1 VTERTGDET
10 PREPAA
16 PARTDDP
23 ARRRA
28 FADLVGQHY
37 PALRDIATRTLRA
50 ENETAGLGAAA
61 LAPTSLVTE
70 TVIRLM
76 NQRDLPSSDSHLR
89 GLASVFMTR
98 VIADRRRRRL
108 ADRRDA
114 RATQRLDTEA
124 ERSLAGPASAGDRND
139 LELLERAMIDLAA
152 TDPREMEVVTL
163 HSVAGIPMDRV
174 AQLVG
179 VSLATAHRDLAAGR
193 ELLARRLRSLRDDR

>member
-1 VTERTGDET
+1 MDRTGGHGHQ
-10 PREPAA
+10 PEPADLNE
-16 PARTDDP
+16 PS
-23 ARRRA
+23 RRRA
-28 FADLVGQHY
+28 FAELVSRHY

-50 ENETAGLGAAA
+50 QRETVGFGAAA

-76 NQRDLPSSDSHLR
+76 NQRELPSNDSHLR

-124 ERSLAGPASAGDRND
+124 ERALEQPIADTPVDRGE
-139 LELLERAMIDLAA
+139 LELLERAMIELAA
-152 TDPREMEVVTL
+152 THPREMEVVTL
-163 HSVAGIPMDRV
+163 HSVAGIPMERV
-174 AQLVG
+174 AEMTG
-179 VSLATAHRDLAAGR
+179 VSLATAHRDLTAGR
-193 ELLARRLRSLRDDR
+193 ELLARRLRSLREGR